1 MLTIEMT
8 TQGNGWTF
16 RLNPESRSAL
26 QQRFKKVAIGSSIF
40 VGTDTRRS
48 YEDIH
53 GPMWD
58 QIAMLLTGLSLRQ
71 IEALGGYQIVDVRNG
86 RVFSPRDKPDAA

>member
-16 RLNPESRSAL
+16 RLDPKSHAL
-26 QQRFKKVAIGSSIF
+26 LTQRFDQIAIGSSIF

-48 YEDIH
+48 YEEIH

-58 QIAMLLTGLSLRQ
+58 QIALLLTGLSLDQ
-71 IEALGGYQIVDVRNG
+71 IEALGGYQVVDVRSG
-86 RVFSPRDKPDAA
+86 RALSPRGRPDAA